1 MEDKHPITFSLSQ
14 FIILLAVSIVVMAL
28 VFILGARLGGQI
40 FPEFYAA
47 QFRSQI
53 PLAGLAPQVPGGRVI
68 EAPPR
73 SDQLVDT
80 LEEPGA
86 EGPGKGEKELGE
98 DAPHVKVGPNGQDEA
113 ADQEQWNKVA
123 KDYDVLTVNKSLI
136 RNDIDKDTVVRFKSS
151 GNSKFTVEVADFF
164 DELVASQKVSSLKKQ
179 GYEAY
184 LYIKNAGSS
193 SQAYSVRMG
202 VFSDRRLAEEYAAQM
217 ATKQN
222 LELRVVEMN

>member
-1 MEDKHPITFSLSQ
+1 MEEKHPIHFSLSQ
-14 FIILLAVSIVVMAL
+14 FIILTGVAIVVMAL

-40 FPEFYAA
+40 FPEYYAA
-47 QFRSQI
+47 QFKSQI
-53 PLAGLAPQVPGGRVI
+53 PLSALAPDMQGGRVF
-68 EAPPR
+68 EAPR
-73 SDQLVDT
+73 SDQLTDT
-80 LEEPGA
+80 PEDQQPAAQARQET
-86 EGPGKGEKELGE
+86 ELGQ
-98 DAPHVKVGPNGQDEA
+98 DAPHVKVGPNGQDEVS
-113 ADQEQWNKVA
+113 DQQQWDKV
-123 KDYDVLTVNKSLI
+123 KNDYDVLTVNKSLV
-136 RNDIDKDTVVRFKSS
+136 RNDIDRDTVIRFKSS
-151 GNSKFTVEVADFF
+151 GNSKFTVEVANFF
-164 DELVASQKVSSLKKQ
+164 DELVASQKVSTLKKQ